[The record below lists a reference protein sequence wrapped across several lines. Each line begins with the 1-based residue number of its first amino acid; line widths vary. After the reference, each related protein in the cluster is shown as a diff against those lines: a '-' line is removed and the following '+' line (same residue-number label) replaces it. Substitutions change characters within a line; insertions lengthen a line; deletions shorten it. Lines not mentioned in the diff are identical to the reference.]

1 MRTPI
6 EELWARYLPRLDE
19 FMDGLAELT
28 HSQNEMMRLAAIREL
43 LDRLLGKPAV
53 FVDATHTKVD
63 IGAMY
68 LAALKRANSS
78 GQPAN
83 NVAEPL
89 EPDDPR
95 VPNLS

>member
-53 FVDATHTKVD
+53 FVDATHTRVD
-63 IGAMY
+63 IGQLY
-68 LAALKRANSS
+68 LAALKRANGVIDGGNS
-78 GQPAN
+78 GSVGA
-83 NVAEPL
+83 ASDLTE
-89 EPDDPR
+89 
-95 VPNLS
+95 